1 MGNTK
6 PIGVAYSDQDIIG
19 ADTLDATTVSADNIS
34 GTDIYATD
42 ELGYTAAAQGTV
54 TQLTNKSTA
63 VTLNKSAGQ
72 ITTAA
77 STIPANDVAT
87 FTLNN
92 SLISAKDTMIINVGS
107 GATTAGQYTAYV
119 TSLTSGAAIIAVRN
133 LVGSTSPGDT
143 LVLNFS
149 VIHCV

>member
-6 PIGVAYSDQDIIG
+6 PIGVAYSDQDISG
-19 ADTLDATTVSADNIS
+19 ADTISATLIS
-34 GTDIYATD
+34 GVDIYATD
-42 ELGYTAAAQGTV
+42 EIGYTAAAQGTV
-54 TQLTNKSTA
+54 TQLTNKGTA

-72 ITTAA
+72 ITMAA

-92 SLISAKDTMIINVGS
+92 SLISAKDTMIVNVGS
-107 GATTAGQYTAYV
+107 GATTAGQYTTYV

-133 LVGSTSPGDT
+133 LVGTTSPGDT
-143 LVLNFS
+143 LVLNYS
-149 VIHCV
+149 VIHCL

>member
-6 PIGVAYSDQDIIG
+6 PIGVAYSDQDISG
-19 ADTLDATTVSADNIS
+19 ADLIS
-34 GTDIYATD
+34 GVDIYATD
-42 ELGYTAAAQGTV
+42 EIGYAAAAQGTV
-54 TQLTNKSTA
+54 TQLTNKGTA

-92 SLISAKDTMIINVGS
+92 SLISAKDTMIVNVGS
-107 GATTAGQYTAYV
+107 GATTAGQYTTYV

-133 LVGSTSPGDT
+133 LVGTTSPGDT

-149 VIHCV
+149 VIHCL

>member
-6 PIGVAYSDQDIIG
+6 PIGVAYSDQDIVG
-19 ADTLDATTVSADNIS
+19 ANNLSAV
-34 GTDIYATD
+34 DIYATD
-42 ELGYTAAAQGTV
+42 EIGYAADAQGTV
-54 TQLTNKSTA
+54 TQLTNKGTA

-72 ITTAA
+72 ITMNNA
-77 STIPANDVAT
+77 TIPANDVAT

-92 SLISAKDTMIINVGS
+92 SLISAKDTMIVNIGS
-107 GATTAGQYTAYV
+107 GATTPGQYTTYV

-133 LVGSTSPGDT
+133 LLGTTSPGDA

-149 VIHCV
+149 VIHCA

>member
-6 PIGVAYSDQDIIG
+6 PIGVAYSDQDISG
-19 ADTLDATTVSADNIS
+19 ADLISATLIN
-34 GTDIYATD
+34 GTDIYAAD

-54 TQLTNKSTA
+54 TQLTNKGTA
-63 VTLNKSAGQ
+63 VTLNTSAGQ

-92 SLISAKDTMIINVGS
+92 SLISAKDTMIVNVGS

-143 LVLNFS
+143 LVLNFAI
-149 VIHCV
+149 IHCL

>member
-6 PIGVAYSDQDIIG
+6 PIGVAYSDQDIVG
-19 ADTLDATTVSADNIS
+19 ADNLSAV
-34 GTDIYATD
+34 DIYATD
-42 ELGYTAAAQGTV
+42 EIGYAADAQGTV
-54 TQLTNKSTA
+54 TQLSNKGTA

-72 ITTAA
+72 ITMNNA
-77 STIPANDVAT
+77 TIPANDVAT

-92 SLISAKDTMIINVGS
+92 SLISAKDTMIVNIGS
-107 GATTAGQYTAYV
+107 GATTAGQYTTYV

-133 LVGSTSPGDT
+133 LLGTTSPGDA

-149 VIHCV
+149 VIHCA

>member
-6 PIGVAYSDQDIIG
+6 PIGVAYSDQDISG
-19 ADTLDATTVSADNIS
+19 ADLISATLIS
-34 GTDIYATD
+34 GVDIYATD
-42 ELGYTAAAQGTV
+42 EIGYTAAAQGTV
-54 TQLTNKSTA
+54 TQLTDKGTA
-63 VTLNKSAGQ
+63 VTLNTSAGQ
-72 ITTAA
+72 ITMAA
-77 STIPANDVAT
+77 STIAANGVAT

-92 SLISAKDTMIINVGS
+92 SLISAKDTMIVNVGS
-107 GATTAGQYTAYV
+107 GATTAGQYTTYV

-143 LVLNFS
+143 LVLNYS